1 MSVSIDTEPTFRPG
15 SSTVLF
21 EGADLLVLGPLA
33 GRAFDIEPGR
43 AVAHGQRGRRFRFI
57 GEEGMLNYEWSLSED
72 GKTCHILERYADSDA
87 LRAHLETFGA
97 FAERFFGMVD
107 IVNVEVYG
115 SPDGQVREALS
126 QASNN
131 SAKFNRPYAG
141 FVR

>member
-1 MSVSIDTEPTFRPG
+1 MRSDKNVIIMIQ
-15 SSTVLF
+15 L
-21 EGADLLVLGPLA
+21 AIHA
-33 GRAFDIEPGR
+33 GREDDL
-43 AVAHGQRGRRFRFI
+43 RGI
-57 GEEGMLNYEWSLSED
+57 ADDMCAATAKEEGMLNYEWSLSED

-115 SPDGQVREALS
+115 SPDAQVRAALS
-126 QASNN
+126 EASSN